1 MHYLSKSVEVDVD
14 IELECEDVIKYIE
27 DKYTSDEDRNKLRA
41 ALAMGQIGP
50 AEEYS
55 IPVRLPGHA
64 GAMLAL
70 GRLQEQ
76 ISQIGLEEC
85 VEILSKASR

>member
-1 MHYLSKSVEVDVD
+1 MTYISKTVDVDVD
-14 IELECEDVIKYIE
+14 IELHCEDVVKFIK
-27 DKYTSDEDRNKLRA
+27 DKYTTDEDRNKLRE
-41 ALAMGQIGP
+41 ALSMSRNDP
-50 AEEYS
+50 AEYS